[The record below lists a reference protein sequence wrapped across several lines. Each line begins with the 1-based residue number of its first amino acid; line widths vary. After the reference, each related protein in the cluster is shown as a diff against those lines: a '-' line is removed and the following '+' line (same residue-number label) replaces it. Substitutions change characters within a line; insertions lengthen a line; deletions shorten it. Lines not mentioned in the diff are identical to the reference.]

1 MLTHTTGLV
10 PQDTS
15 RIGLTEEWEVTY
27 WCTRYGVSDGEL
39 RACVAEVGPRTE
51 DVENYLRRTG
61 RGKQIFSNT
70 GED

>member
-10 PQDTS
+10 PPDAT
-15 RIGLTEEWEVTY
+15 RVGLEEEWEVSY
-27 WCTRYGVSDGEL
+27 WCTRYGLSDQEL
-39 RACVAEVGPRTE
+39 RSCVAEVGPRTE
-51 DVENYLRRTG
+51 DVEAYLRRTG